1 MMYKHTARKLLYVL
15 YGTSKFSAAGC
26 SICVVYD
33 VEGGDGSQLEQTHLL
48 ASFILPPPALYNHW
62 HAASPISLI

>member
-1 MMYKHTARKLLYVL
+1 MSFMVLLNFQQQGVQSVWFMMWR
-15 YGTSKFSAAGC
+15 
-26 SICVVYD
+26 VVM
-33 VEGGDGSQLEQTHLL
+33 GSQLEQTHLL